1 MELLRQIDNRQ
12 TDGLTEL
19 VSKLLPRLKIVSDTL
34 SYCDLALAVDLSF
47 EAYRSII

>member
-19 VSKLLPRLKIVSDTL
+19 VPKCQTLNLL